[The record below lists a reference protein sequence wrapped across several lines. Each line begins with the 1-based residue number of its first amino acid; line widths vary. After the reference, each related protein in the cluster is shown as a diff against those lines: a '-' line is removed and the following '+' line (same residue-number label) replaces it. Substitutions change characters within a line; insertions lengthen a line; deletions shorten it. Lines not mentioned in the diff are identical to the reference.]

1 MYDRTKR
8 QEIYLRAS
16 TNFHGENM
24 YYENAETADVQ
35 VTNLARDLAVHDW
48 AWLSPFI
55 IWLRSEAQIRT
66 MSIAL
71 AAEAVHERLGSGL
84 HGSEGGSITNRQ
96 LISSVL
102 QRPDEPAEAV
112 SYWVNHWG
120 RSIPKPVK
128 RGVADA
134 VTRMYSQRQALR
146 WDKPGDPVRM
156 GDVIELVHP
165 KMRSITASAD
175 GSTVTDKVQG
185 ALYRHLI
192 TVRHDRD
199 GYVPDPV
206 LGAVRQRDELN
217 RMSPQARHEFAF
229 KALDGKPELDGFK
242 VAMAGSWE
250 WARSWMGEQ

>member
-48 AWLSPFI
+48 EWTAGFL

-71 AAEAVHERLGSGL
+71 AAEAVHERLGSSMP
-84 HGSEGGSITNRQ
+84 GSEGGSITNRQ
-96 LISSVL
+96 LIGSVL
-102 QRPDEPAEAV
+102 QRPDEPAEMVAL
-112 SYWVNHWG
+112 WTGKWG
-120 RSIPKPVK
+120 RAIPKPVK

-165 KMRSITASAD
+165 KMRKITTD
-175 GSTVTDKVQG
+175 GSADKVQG
-185 ALYRHLI
+185 ALYSHLI
-192 TVRHDRD
+192 TARHDRD

-217 RMSPQARHEFAF
+217 RMSPQARHDFAF
-229 KALDGKPELDGFK
+229 KALDGKEELDGFK
-242 VAMAGSWE
+242 IAMAGSWE
-250 WARSWMGEQ
+250 WARSWMGEK